1 MQPTKERNPS
11 AIYINYE
18 TENLLFDCGEGT
30 QRQMRLKGLKPT
42 KITRVL
48 LSHYHGDHI
57 LGLPGFL
64 SNLKANE
71 YKTTLHIYGPKGIEK
86 LMSLILE
93 IARIK
98 SGELKIELHELK
110 EGKIFET
117 EKFEIES
124 YILKHSIPSYGFI
137 FKEKD
142 KRKINIDYTS
152 KFGLKQH
159 PIFGELQKGKDIT
172 FNGKKIKSKSVTYT
186 QLGKKVT
193 IILDTAKN
201 QNTIQL
207 AKNSDLLICEST
219 YSADESEQ
227 AKEYKH
233 LTTSQAAEIAKKA
246 KVKQLALVH
255 ISDKHL
261 HRLPQLLKEAKK
273 VFKNTLIPED
283 LEVLKV

>member
-159 PIFGELQKGKDIT
+159 PIFGELQKGKDIIWD
-172 FNGKKIKSKSVTYT
+172 GKKITVKNATKLVP
-186 QLGKKVT
+186 GKKVSL
-193 IILDTAKN
+193 IFDTAMTKN
-201 QNTIQL
+201 CIKI
-207 AKNSDLLICEST
+207 AKNSNLLICEST
-219 YSADESEQ
+219 FSNSEKEK
-227 AKEYKH
+227 AKEYMH
-233 LTTSQAAEIAKKA
+233 LTASQAAVIAKKS
-246 KVKQLALVH
+246 KSKKLILTHFSQRYKN
-255 ISDKHL
+255 IKDIK
-261 HRLPQLLKEAKK
+261 KEAEKI
-273 VFKNTLIPED
+273 FKNVECAED
-283 LEVLKV
+283 FKEVNV